1 MMNWPFRIG
10 DSKCMVILDP
20 TCVSLGTAHALRTA
34 KYVIKM
40 LNTQYFDQLLISM
53 TNIHRV
59 SLKMTRT

>member
-1 MMNWPFRIG
+1 
-10 DSKCMVILDP
+10 MVILDP